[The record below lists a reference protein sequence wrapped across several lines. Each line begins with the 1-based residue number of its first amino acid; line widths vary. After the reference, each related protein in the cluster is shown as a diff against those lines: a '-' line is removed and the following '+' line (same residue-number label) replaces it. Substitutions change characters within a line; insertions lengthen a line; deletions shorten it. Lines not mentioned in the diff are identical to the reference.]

1 VTALLFCGGH
11 GLLLALGL
19 YKGGFVEYPQRL
31 GGRIGMAA
39 VSWLVLSG
47 PLAALALTLRDR
59 LQRSRLAWPLSLGGT
74 AMCVASFAYYL
85 ATIVASRR

>member
-1 VTALLFCGGH
+1 VTALLLCGGH

-19 YKGGFVEYPQRL
+19 YKGGFVAYPERL

-39 VSWLVLSG
+39 VGWLVLSG
-47 PLAALALTLRDR
+47 PLAALALALRAR
-59 LQRSRLAWPLSLGGT
+59 LQRSPLVWPLALCGT